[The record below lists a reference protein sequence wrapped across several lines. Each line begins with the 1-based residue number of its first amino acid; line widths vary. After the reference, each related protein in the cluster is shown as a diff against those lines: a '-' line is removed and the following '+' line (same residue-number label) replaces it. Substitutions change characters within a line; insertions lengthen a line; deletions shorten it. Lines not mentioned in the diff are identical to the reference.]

1 MGSIYD
7 VIHYN
12 NNILLLQ
19 TFNWTQL
26 NKSSPSQVFY
36 VGSIYDVIHY
46 NNNIL
51 LLQTFNWTQ
60 LNKSSPSQV
69 FLCGVDI

>member
-1 MGSIYD
+1 MFFFIVLAPGQVFYMGSIYD

-26 NKSSPSQVFY
+26 NKSSPSQVFFMWVRY
-36 VGSIYDVIHY
+36 MMSYIIIIIYFY
-46 NNNIL
+46 CRL
-51 LLQTFNWTQ
+51 LIG
-60 LNKSSPSQV
+60 LN
-69 FLCGVDI
+69 